1 MLLSLFLTIFLVL
14 LNGFFVAA
22 EFAIVKV
29 RASQIELRSATGNM
43 VAKRALSMVK
53 NLDAYLSA
61 TQLGITLASLGLG
74 WIGEEVFEEIVL
86 GIFNSIGYSLETK
99 TVVTI
104 SAGIAFS
111 LITVMHI
118 IFGELAPKSIAIR
131 FSESTTM
138 AVAIPLQ
145 GFYFIFRPI
154 IWLLNAFANLILK
167 ILGIPLAHE
176 QDSHN
181 EEEIRILL
189 HESKK
194 SGAINSSEHELLEN
208 VFKFDDKVAEQ
219 IMIPRTKVVGI
230 DIDEPLESIMDFI
243 MEEGYSRLPVYKESI
258 DNVIGILYAKDLLKL
273 IKNKQ
278 RVDIKGLIRTAY
290 FITERK
296 PINEVLKEFQRKH
309 IHLAVV
315 LDEFGGTAGIVTMED
330 IIEELVG
337 EIQDEYDEEASIV
350 VKKSENEYIVN
361 SLSPIIDVNK
371 FLRIPLPE
379 SEDYD
384 TVNGFINFIHGG
396 IPQLNERIIL
406 DNFEI
411 TVIKKSQNAVES
423 VIIKLP
429 EQQESSSETEKKE
442 GEA

>member
-29 RASQIELRSATGNM
+29 RASQIELRSASGNM
-43 VAKRALSMVK
+43 VAKRALGMVK

-86 GIFNSIGYSLETK
+86 SVFNSVGYTLEHK

-131 FSESTTM
+131 YSESTTM

-176 QDSHN
+176 QDTHN

-219 IMIPRTKVVGI
+219 IMIPRTKVVAI
-230 DIDEPLESIMDFI
+230 DLDEPLDTIMDVI

-258 DNVIGILYAKDLLKL
+258 DNIIGILYAKDLLKL

-278 RVDIKGLIRTAY
+278 KVDIKELIRTAY

-350 VKKSENEYIVN
+350 VKKSDNEYIVN
-361 SLSPIIDVNK
+361 SLSPISDVNK
-371 FLRIPLPE
+371 FLRVPLPE

-396 IPQLNERIIL
+396 IPELNEKIAIDDL
-406 DNFEI
+406 EI

-423 VIIKLP
+423 VMIKLP
-429 EQQESSSETEKKE
+429 EETRSSSELNPVEE
-442 GEA
+442 G

>member
-43 VAKRALSMVK
+43 VAKRALNMVK

-61 TQLGITLASLGLG
+61 TQLGITLASLALG

-86 GIFNSIGYSLETK
+86 SAFDSIGYTLDHK

-104 SAGIAFS
+104 SAGVAFA

-131 FSESTTM
+131 YSESTTM
-138 AVAIPLQ
+138 AVALPLQ
-145 GFYFIFRPI
+145 AFYFVFRPI

-167 ILGIPLAHE
+167 ILGIPLVHE
-176 QDSHN
+176 QDTHN

-219 IMIPRTKVVGI
+219 IMIPRTRVVAI

-243 MEEGYSRLPVYKESI
+243 MEEGYSRLPVYRESI
-258 DNVIGILYAKDLLKL
+258 DNIIGILYAKDLLKL

-278 RVDIKGLIRTAY
+278 VVDIKELIRSAY

-350 VKKSENEYIVN
+350 VKKNENEYVVN
-361 SLSPIIDVNK
+361 SLSPISDVNK
-371 FLRIPLPE
+371 FLRVPLPE

-396 IPQLNERIIL
+396 IPELNEKITVDDTEII
-406 DNFEI
+406 
-411 TVIKKSQNAVES
+411 VIKKSQNAVES
-423 VIIKLP
+423 VLIKLP
-429 EQQESSSETEKKE
+429 EEKQPSTEANTVEE
-442 GEA
+442 G